1 MRALTALTVTAALT
15 AALSGCAS
23 DPEPAT
29 PSSASTSEST
39 SPTPAGSPSASSKEK
54 PTPKETPESGP
65 ELVVTISGSEVSPN
79 AEVISVDTDEP
90 LLVRFT
96 SDRPGEL
103 HVHSKPEQ
111 VLEFPAGKSEQ
122 ELVIET
128 PGLVEI
134 EEHETG
140 AVVAQLKVGG

>member
-1 MRALTALTVTAALT
+1 MRALTALTITAALA
-15 AALSGCAS
+15 AALSGCSS
-23 DPEPAT
+23 DPEPT
-29 PSSASTSEST
+29 PSGASTSEGT
-39 SPTPAGSPSASSKEK
+39 SPSPADSPSNSPTEK
-54 PTPKETPESGP
+54 PTPTETPESGP
-65 ELVVTISGSEVSPN
+65 ELVVTISGSEVRPN

-122 ELVIET
+122 ELVIGT

>member
-1 MRALTALTVTAALT
+1 MRALTSLTITAALT
-15 AALSGCAS
+15 IALAGCAS
-23 DPEPAT
+23 DPEPT
-29 PSSASTSEST
+29 PSAESTSESS
-39 SPTPAGSPSASSKEK
+39 SPTATDSRSSSPKQE
-54 PTPKETPESGP
+54 PTPKETTESGP
-65 ELVVTISGSEVSPN
+65 ELVVTISGDEVRPN
-79 AEVISVDTDEP
+79 AEEISIGTDEP
-90 LLVRFT
+90 LVISFS

-140 AVVAQLKVGG
+140 AVVARLKVGG